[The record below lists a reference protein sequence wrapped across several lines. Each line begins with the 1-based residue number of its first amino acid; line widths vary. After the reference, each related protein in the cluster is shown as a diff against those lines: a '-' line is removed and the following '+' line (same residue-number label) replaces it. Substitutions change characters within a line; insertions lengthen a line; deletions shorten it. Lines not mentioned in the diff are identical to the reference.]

1 MIFGARY
8 TPFSQ
13 YIKREMAQYQYQ
25 QSKVCLVVQML
36 LFTVRGF
43 HSPIMLLKAYNKRRW
58 IKGVKKMDKKNG
70 IRKKK
75 NCAVRT
81 MTNG

>member
-25 QSKVCLVVQML
+25 QSKVCLVKLKQML
-36 LFTVRGF
+36 LFTVRGL
-43 HSPIMLLKAYNKRRW
+43 HSPIMLLKAYKRRW
-58 IKGVKKMDKKNG
+58 VKGVKMDKKMVSG
-70 IRKKK
+70 KKTAHYDK
-75 NCAVRT
+75 W
-81 MTNG
+81 MIS